1 MGDWTGDHDG
11 IPCDMGT
18 EDGMS
23 ECADCDSYAKQVDD
37 LESDL
42 SEAQKRVREL
52 ERVLSNIEHDART
65 A

>member
-1 MGDWTGDHDG
+1 
-11 IPCDMGT
+11 
-18 EDGMS
+18 MS